1 LAQVIGKIR
10 DSTLDFG
17 AVARSGL
24 VLATFCAALPKDAD
38 PYLPDWV
45 IPRQIP
51 WGDEYCALIL
61 GPRDR
66 LDAVKYLMQS
76 VKGRVIERPPDA
88 VGQRPRHRASTLAQ
102 GRRARR
108 VCTDRCTARV
118 YLDPSRPSQVRAG
131 YPVLT
136 DLTNYC
142 EALRGLP
149 AGELHRLDDR
159 QIREHLFDQAP
170 RRESIA

>member
-66 LDAVKYLMQS
+66 LDAVKNLMQS
-76 VKGRVIERPPDA
+76 VKGRVIERPPWLKGDA
-88 VGQRPRHRASTLAQ
+88 RDALARI
-102 GRRARR
+102 GARR
-108 VCTDRCTARV
+108 EFLSTRV
-118 YLDPSRPSQVRAG
+118 VHLKSELDTLS
-131 YPVLT
+131 
-136 DLTNYC
+136 
-142 EALRGLP
+142 
-149 AGELHRLDDR
+149 
-159 QIREHLFDQAP
+159 
-170 RRESIA
+170 